1 VFKKPI
7 IVPIDNAPIH
17 TSDEFIN
24 GIERWQ
30 AMGLFLYFLPPYSPQ
45 LNKIEITK
53 EKNQIRM
60 VAFRSIS
67 KFSQIKK
74 SYR

>member
-53 EKNQIRM
+53 EKNQI
-60 VAFRSIS
+60 
-67 KFSQIKK
+67 
-74 SYR
+74 